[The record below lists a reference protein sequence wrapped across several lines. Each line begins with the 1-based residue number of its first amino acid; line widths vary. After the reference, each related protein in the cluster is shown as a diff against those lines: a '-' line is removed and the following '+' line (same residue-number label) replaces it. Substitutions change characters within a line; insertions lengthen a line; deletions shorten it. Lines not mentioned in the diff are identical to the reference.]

1 MAMIRTILMDVDN
14 TLLDFN
20 KCASACM
27 AEGLRELGLEYRPEM
42 FPAFTD
48 INDRLWAEIEQNR
61 LTREGLHHIRW
72 PWIFDKLGI
81 EADGIA
87 FERRFCE
94 LLFDSHEPV
103 DGAVELL
110 QYLSGKYDVYVASNA
125 SYAQQSNRLTLAGM
139 APFFK
144 GLFVSS
150 DLGAQKP
157 SQAFFTACM
166 ERLGNPPKE
175 EVLLIGDSLT
185 ADMRGGVDFGIA
197 TCWYNHNHQPR
208 DIDLP
213 VDYIVDHLRE
223 IQNIL

>member
-1 MAMIRTILMDVDN
+1 MIRTILMDVDN

-20 KCASACM
+20 KCASASM
-27 AEGLRELGLEYRPEM
+27 AEGFRDFGLEYRPEM
-42 FPAFTD
+42 FPIFLD
-48 INDRLWAEIEQNR
+48 INDRLWREIEQDQ
-61 LTREGLHHIRW
+61 LTRDGLHRIRW

-103 DGAVELL
+103 EGAMELL
-110 QYLSGKYDVYVASNA
+110 RYLSGKYDVYVASNS
-125 SYAQQSNRLTLAGM
+125 SYAQQFNRLTLAGM
-139 APFFK
+139 MPFLK
-144 GLFVSS
+144 GLFVSHE
-150 DLGAQKP
+150 LGAPKP
-157 SQAFFTACM
+157 SQAFFDICM

-175 EVLLIGDSLT
+175 EVMLIGDSLT
-185 ADMRGGVDFGIA
+185 ADMQGGVDYGLP

-208 DIDLP
+208 NIGLP
-213 VDYIVDHLRE
+213 VDHIVEHLWE